1 MTEAINDKFLRY
13 DDEEG
18 QLYES
23 GFYWDD
29 DNHAGAIFISQ
40 RMVEKY
46 KLEDDADSIE
56 EFFIGNHWSDDERE
70 EYKNYTHELYVHH
83 CAGWTKTKEEGY
95 GNSISET
102 PHGEAYSEEFV
113 MWWLG
118 YPLELLSEPKE
129 DVMIFSW
136 CDG

>member
-1 MTEAINDKFLRY
+1 MTASTEDKFLRY
-13 DDEEG
+13 DEGEG

-29 DNHAGAIFISQ
+29 DNHEGHILISQ
-40 RMVEKY
+40 RMVDKY
-46 KLEDDADSIE
+46 KLEDDADLIE
-56 EFFIGNHWSDDERE
+56 DFFYGWSDEDRE

-83 CAGWTKTKEEGY
+83 CAYWSKTKEEEVDRCSSY
-95 GNSISET
+95 T
-102 PHGEAYSEEFV
+102 PHGETYSEEFV

-118 YPLELLSEPKE
+118 YPPELLNEPKE
-129 DVMIFSW
+129 DVLIYSW